1 MNPYKHIFSLYISLC
16 FCFSIHGQV
25 LFEENAIDH
34 GFVYVSSENVGIS
47 FCDFNGDGWD
57 DITVPSGVNE
67 PVRFFQ
73 NIEGTFVEV
82 EMDLVDPIYRT
93 KQVVWV
99 DYDNDGDKDLFVT
112 SEFNSNVLYENNNFV
127 FTDVTESAGLPIE
140 NISTNGGAW
149 ADYDNDGDLDLFLG
163 NRDSLFE
170 NPNMLFMNN
179 GDATFTNVN
188 EASGIGNESTLCFQ
202 GTFFDYN
209 NDGWQDIYL
218 INDRTITEN
227 ILYHNNGDG
236 TFTDVSEVSESN
248 YIMDA
253 MSIAIEDYDSDG
265 DVDVYVTNT
274 FDIDREIKG
283 NVLMKNNGD
292 GTFTDIATE
301 TGTRFDDTSW
311 GANWLDGDNN
321 GVLDLYVSGSSDENH
336 ETSQSA
342 AFYYNEGDTF
352 TTISE
357 NGFEDDLAFSYGNAI
372 GDFNNDGF
380 MDIITLNQAPYNGF
394 LFENK
399 THELTDNNWLKVRL
413 EGVESNR
420 DGYGATIEIGT
431 TQGTQYRFRASIE
444 SYLSQNSDT
453 EVFGLG
459 DATIIDYIQVT
470 WPSGQVD
477 VYNDVDI
484 NRTYKIIEGQEVL
497 NITDFNIKDTFR
509 LFPNPVKDIVS
520 LELPITQT
528 NGELHF
534 YDLLG
539 KKVRSQEITVTQ
551 TQISLNTLPSGI
563 YIAVYESDTMHISK
577 KIIKL

>member
-1 MNPYKHIFSLYISLC
+1 MRHKLLMLAGVFLLSAFAKAQITFTDASNLLENPNLFGGVALAVVDMNDDKLDDIIRLNNGIGLEIEYQQTDGTFSRSVIGNVGTPWGIVVADVDENGYNDIIVGGAYDGIRLIKANDDGTA
-16 FCFSIHGQV
+16 FSIETLGGPNIFVQNTN
-25 LFEENAIDH
+25 FADINNDGAIDYFACH
-34 GFVYVSSENVGIS
+34 DDGIS
-47 FCDFNGDGWD
+47 SPYRN
-57 DITVPSGVNE
+57 SGN
-67 PVRFFQ
+67 
-73 NIEGTFVEV
+73 GTFTY
-82 EMDLVDPIYRT
+82 DLDMINAV
-93 KQVVWV
+93 
-99 DYDNDGDKDLFVT
+99 
-112 SEFNSNVLYENNNFV
+112 
-127 FTDVTESAGLPIE
+127 SAGDSDNSGNYGSIW
-140 NISTNGGAW
+140 T
-149 ADYDNDGDLDLFLG
+149 DYDNDGDLDLFISKCRLQAA
-163 NRDSLFE
+163 D
-170 NPNMLFMNN
+170 NPNDPRRL
-179 GDATFTNVN
+179 NV
-188 EASGIGNESTLCFQ
+188 LYQ
-202 GTFFDYN
+202 
-209 NDGWQDIYL
+209 NDGSNNFTEVADQAGLRPLTQTWATNFEDID
-218 INDRTITEN
+218 N
-227 ILYHNNGDG
+227 
-236 TFTDVSEVSESN
+236 
-248 YIMDA
+248 
-253 MSIAIEDYDSDG
+253 DG
-265 DVDVYVTNT
+265 D
-274 FDIDREIKG
+274 FDAVMVNHDETSQIYE
-283 NVLMKNNGD
+283 NNGD

-413 EGVESNR
+413 DGVESNR

-497 NITDFNIKDTFR
+497 NVTDFNTKDTFR
-509 LFPNPVKDIVS
+509 LFPNPVKDIIS
-520 LELPITQT
+520 LELPIAQT